1 VHTTKGIEQ
10 MQTEK
15 PARRPAPT
23 RNRAPANEFELMRR
37 MLLCNKAQLAARLG
51 VTPQTLWNW
60 EQITAAGGQQ
70 SENTRRAVAELM
82 RTTLRA
88 SNNADAYL
96 IDRK

>member
-1 VHTTKGIEQ
+1 

-15 PARRPAPT
+15 PARRPAPP
-23 RNRAPANEFELMRR
+23 RNRPPANEFEMLRR
-37 MLLCNKAQLAARLG
+37 MLLCNKAQLAARIG

-60 EQITAAGGQQ
+60 EQITAAGGRQ
-70 SENTRRAVAELM
+70 SENTRRAVAELL

-88 SNNADAYL
+88 SNGADEYL